1 MKLVDVS
8 KLQESLVI
16 YDKALR
22 TLPYATLKEVAAIL
36 KLNVRDLQGKH
47 SLINERRR
55 AGGTQSY
62 KIGKEF
68 KEFEQIFGYEPSLI
82 EPKDVVFITRE
93 NSQKYDDNELLII
106 GGTPVNN
113 ITKKH
118 PMETKIVFGLTTSHA
133 EDVVYSL
140 FHAERDEDSK
150 SPSGAFDGYFTKADK
165 LIVSGA
171 VNAARGNLAISGEF
185 AMPVNENDYSAY
197 ENLVDWIG
205 GAHNSL
211 RNSQGGIPQ
220 LMCAETVI
228 KAARAALRN
237 KLKMQ
242 EYPSVAR
249 MVELLREDAFC
260 SSLEVVTHE
269 ALGRGS
275 RLIMQKAGNMD
286 LAFNTQ
292 AAAKFCQ
299 IRDIYPDPN
308 EWQFWLQAGY
318 DTRINDWHEKVFRTN
333 EQKNESNDLAG
344 DYCLTGAVQVNITGT
359 DAGTWTIDGKTSTR
373 SNGQYFI
380 GLTPGNHT
388 IVFKDVDGK
397 TKPNNQEVTVAAGK
411 VVAIDAQYT

>member
-8 KLQESLVI
+8 KLQESLII

-22 TLPYATLKEVAAIL
+22 TLPFATLSEVAAKL
-36 KLNVRDLQGKH
+36 KLNVMDLQGKH
-47 SLINERRR
+47 SRINERRK

-93 NSQKYDDNELLII
+93 NSQKYDDNELLVI
-106 GGTPVNN
+106 GGSPVSN

-133 EDVVYSL
+133 EDIVYSL
-140 FHAERDEDSK
+140 FHAERDEDSN
-150 SPSGAFDGYFTKADK
+150 SPNGAFDGYFTKADK
-165 LIVSGA
+165 LIVSDA
-171 VNAARGNLAISGEF
+171 VNVARGNLAISGEF
-185 AMPVNENDYSAY
+185 ESPVKEDDYSAY

-211 RNSQGGIPQ
+211 RSSQGGIPQ
-220 LMCAETVI
+220 LLCAETVI
-228 KAARAALRN
+228 KAARTALRY

-249 MVELLREDAFC
+249 MIELLREDAFC
-260 SSLEVVTHE
+260 PTLEVVTHE
-269 ALGRGS
+269 AIGRGS
-275 RLIMQKAGNMD
+275 RLILQKVGNMD

-292 AAAKFCQ
+292 AATKFCQ
-299 IRDIYPDPN
+299 IRDIYSDPN

-333 EQKNESNDLAG
+333 EQKNEANDLAG

-359 DAGTWTIDGKTSTR
+359 DGGSWTVDGKTSTR

-380 GLTPGNHT
+380 GLTAGKHT
-388 IVFKDVDGK
+388 VTFKDVDGK
-397 TKPNNQEVTVAAGK
+397 TKPVNQEITIKEGEVTT
-411 VVAIDAQYT
+411 IEAQYT

>member
-8 KLQESLVI
+8 KLQESLII

-22 TLPYATLKEVAAIL
+22 TLPFATLSEVAAKL
-36 KLNVRDLQGKH
+36 KLNVMDLQGKH
-47 SLINERRR
+47 SRINERRK

-93 NSQKYDDNELLII
+93 NSQKYDDNELLVI
-106 GGTPVNN
+106 GGSPVSN

-133 EDVVYSL
+133 EDIVYSL
-140 FHAERDEDSK
+140 FHAERDEDSN

-185 AMPVNENDYSAY
+185 E
-197 ENLVDWIG
+197 I
-205 GAHNSL
+205 
-211 RNSQGGIPQ
+211 
-220 LMCAETVI
+220 TVI
-228 KAARAALRN
+228 KAARTALRN

-249 MVELLREDAFC
+249 MIELLREDAFC
-260 SSLEVVTHE
+260 PTLEVVTHE
-269 ALGRGS
+269 AIGRGS
-275 RLIMQKAGNMD
+275 RLILQKVGNMD

-292 AAAKFCQ
+292 AATKFCQ

-318 DTRINDWHEKVFRTN
+318 DTRINDWHEKVYRMN
-333 EQKNESNDLAG
+333 EQKNEANDLAG

-359 DAGTWTIDGKTSTR
+359 DGGSWTVDGKTSTR

-380 GLTPGNHT
+380 GLTAGKHT
-388 IVFKDVDGK
+388 VTFKDVDGK
-397 TKPNNQEVTVAAGK
+397 TKPVNQEVTIKEGEVTT
-411 VVAIDAQYT
+411 IEAQYT

>member
-1 MKLVDVS
+1 MKLIDVS
-8 KLQESLVI
+8 KLNEATII

-22 TLPYATLKEVAAIL
+22 ALPYATLQQVAATL
-36 KLNVRDLQGKH
+36 KLNVMDLQGKH
-47 SLINERRR
+47 SRINERRR

-82 EPKDVVFITRE
+82 EPKDVVFITKE

-106 GGTPVNN
+106 GGQPVSN

-133 EDVVYSL
+133 EDIVYYL

-150 SPSGAFDGYFTKADK
+150 SPSGAMDGYFTKADK
-165 LIVSGA
+165 LIISGA

-185 AMPVNENDYSAY
+185 ATPVDENDYSAY

-211 RNSQGGIPQ
+211 RSSQGGNPQ

-228 KAARAALRN
+228 KAARSALRN

-242 EYPSVAR
+242 EYPSTAR
-249 MVELLREDAFC
+249 MIELLREDAFC
-260 SSLEVVTHE
+260 PSLEVVTHE
-269 ALGRGS
+269 ALGKGS
-275 RLIMQKAGNMD
+275 RLILQKVGNMD

-292 AAAKFCQ
+292 AASRFCQ
-299 IRDIYPDPN
+299 VRDIYPDPN
-308 EWQFWLQAGY
+308 EWQFWLQSGY

-333 EQKNESNDLAG
+333 EQKNEANDLAG

-359 DAGTWTIDGKTSTR
+359 DSGSWTIQGKTSSR
-373 SNGQYFI
+373 ANGQYFI
-380 GLTPGNHT
+380 GLTPGKHT
-388 IVFKDVDGK
+388 IVFNDVDGK
-397 TKPNNQEVTVAAGK
+397 TKPASQEVTVVEGE
-411 VVAIDAQYT
+411 VATVTAQYT